1 MATPIVR
8 SSVIR
13 SLDQG
18 LYVRRPGGLAGVM
31 RRLDRQLY
39 GRRADQAE
47 VLLPY
52 EIFQHWVLW
61 VRERQRQNMDTVIA
75 VTGRKGKG
83 KSTLA
88 FQLARALDPKFTL
101 QQVVYRAADMADLFV
116 SLRVKQAAVYDE
128 AALGLLSTDWATTEA
143 KALVAMVTILRPKRL
158 TMILCLPKFRRL
170 NSSFREDLVDLWV
183 KINRRGYAVVHPA
196 EEAERYTERHGIGWF
211 PDPEWNPLQWDSL
224 QGDPEWKLFERR
236 RWAQSEQFL
245 RTKAFLIGAKLP
257 GGSSPTEVGSAR
269 VFPCEIC
276 GKTFRRREHL
286 KRHLGTKEHQEAA
299 AGGAAQESVSGK
311 APPAEFQ
318 GGAGASVGSSPE
330 EDAAG

>member
-1 MATPIVR
+1 MASPAVR

-13 SLDQG
+13 SLDRD
-18 LYVRRPGGLAGVM
+18 LYVRRPDTLAGDM

-39 GRRADQAE
+39 GRRSELAE
-47 VLLPY
+47 VLLPE
-52 EIFQHWVLW
+52 EIFRHWVGW
-61 VRERQRQNMDTVIA
+61 VRERQRDNMDTVIA

-88 FQLARALDPKFTL
+88 FRLARALDQDFTL

-116 SLRVKQAAVYDE
+116 TLRTKQAAMYDE

-170 NSSFREDLVDLWV
+170 NAAFREDLVDLWI

-196 EEAERYTERHGIGWF
+196 EDAERYTERHGIGWF
-211 PDPEWNPLQWDSL
+211 PDPEWNPLQWESL
-224 QGDPEWKLFERR
+224 AGDPEWKLFERR

-245 RTKAFLIGAKLP
+245 RAKAYLIGSKMPAGNPSEDL
-257 GGSSPTEVGSAR
+257 SSER
-269 VFPCEIC
+269 RFPCEVC
-276 GKTFRRREHL
+276 QRSFRRREHL
-286 KRHLGTKEHQEAA
+286 KRHLGTKEHQEAVQGVRGPA
-299 AGGAAQESVSGK
+299 PGTGGR
-311 APPAEFQ
+311 APPQ
-318 GGAGASVGSSPE
+318 SAGSELPSPASS
-330 EDAAG
+330 